1 MNSDEPL
8 AYGIDK
14 ARLRVGAAAGVLVI
28 AAGFTLGSI
37 LHTNSSAADEQTSS
51 VIDDTVSG
59 DDGPITGDEANP
71 TFGEADI
78 TDSTPVS

>member
-37 LHTNSSAADEQTSS
+37 LHTNSSAADE
-51 VIDDTVSG
+51 
-59 DDGPITGDEANP
+59 
-71 TFGEADI
+71 
-78 TDSTPVS
+78 

>member
-1 MNSDEPL
+1 MRPP
-8 AYGIDK
+8 AYSLSQP
-14 ARLRVGAAAGVLVI
+14 ASR
-28 AAGFTLGSI
+28 GSI

-59 DDGPITGDEANP
+59 DEGPITGDEANP

-78 TDSTPVS
+78 TDSTPVSETVGNDAGPPNHPQTRAP